1 MLIVEG
7 PDGAGKTT
15 LVNKLETYLGWPLSP
30 RVVSK
35 ETEAMVDLKDWVER
49 NVKKGF
55 QEIIF
60 DRHRLLSE
68 PVYGPVL
75 KNTTDRRELYDVSWY
90 AKQMG
95 RFIQAQPI
103 IIYCLPSIETVM
115 LNLVGDD
122 DNKAVVESIDRIY
135 RGYVSQYAMLS
146 ASDYTATWLYDY
158 TTDSAHAVLDWV
170 DAELEAN
177 K

>member
-15 LVNKLETYLGWPLSP
+15 MVNRLEKHLEWPVSP

-35 ETEAMVDLKDWVER
+35 ETEGTADLKDWVER

-55 QEIIF
+55 QQTIF

-68 PVYGPVL
+68 PIYGPVL
-75 KNTTDRRELYDVSWY
+75 RGTSQYREFYDVSWFT
-90 AKQMG
+90 KQMG
-95 RFIQAQPI
+95 MFIQAQPI

-122 DNKAVVESIDRIY
+122 DNLAVVGSIDRIY

-146 ASDYTATWLYDY
+146 ASDYTATWLHDY
-158 TTDSAHAVLDWV
+158 TTDSPQAVLDWV